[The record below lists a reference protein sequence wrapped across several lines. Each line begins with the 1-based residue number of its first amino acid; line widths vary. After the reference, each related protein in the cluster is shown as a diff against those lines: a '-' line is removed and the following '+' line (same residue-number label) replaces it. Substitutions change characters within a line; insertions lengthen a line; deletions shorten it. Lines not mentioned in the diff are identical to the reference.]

1 MNTSS
6 HRLSA
11 ALDADVR
18 ALNAQIP
25 DDSVL
30 EAAQRRLEDA
40 IARSPETKSHRRIS
54 APLSLAAVGVAALV
68 VLGFLIPTLF
78 VNQGVAFAEV
88 QKHLRDFKT
97 LTMTVTQR
105 SNGMDLPTIHAWTD
119 RRGNAHTTVG
129 DSTRV
134 IVNADSGTVLV
145 LQHQS
150 RRALRMSFVADK
162 GAQEPQAFAWLKSV
176 REFQG
181 RAKRLKGTRTIDGQT
196 TYGWSLEA
204 GGMHIVLWADNDG
217 VPRFVSVNNGK
228 TLTERI
234 QVSLDVPIK
243 SERFST
249 RLPPGYT
256 LEKQD

>member
-6 HRLSA
+6 HKLSA
-11 ALDADVR
+11 SLDADVQ

-40 IARSPETKSHRRIS
+40 IARRPTTASHRRI
-54 APLSLAAVGVAALV
+54 PVRLSLAVGVAALV
-68 VLGFLIPTLF
+68 VLGFLLPTLF
-78 VNQGVAFAEV
+78 VNQGVAFAAV

-105 SNGMDLPTIHAWTD
+105 SNGMDLPTIHVWMD
-119 RRGNAHTTVG
+119 RSGNAHTTIG
-129 DSTRV
+129 DSTSV

-150 RRALRMSFVADK
+150 RLAMRMSFVAGK
-162 GAQEPQAFAWLKSV
+162 GPQETQAFAWLKSV

-181 RAKRLKGTRTIDGQT
+181 RAKRLEGTRTIDGQT
-196 TYGWSLEA
+196 TYGWSLET
-204 GGMHIVLWADNDG
+204 GGMNIVLWVDNDG

-228 TLTERI
+228 TLTQRI
-234 QVSLDVPIK
+234 QVSLNVPIK

-256 LEKQD
+256 LGKED